1 MPVQDADITLKL
13 AFIQAILKDK
23 EFSDIQKLNIAKKIL
38 QEKNMKGV
46 NSMINIEKV
55 VVYKNLSSADMRFF
69 LAAGYEP
76 IKGKVLA
83 LTDGYYIYDEETD
96 DYAKISEVAQ
106 R

>member
-1 MPVQDADITLKL
+1 MPTQDKDITLKL
-13 AFIQAILKDK
+13 AFIQAILRDK

-46 NSMINIEKV
+46 NSMINIDKV
-55 VVYKNLSSADMRFF
+55 VVYKNLSSEDMRFF

-76 IKGKVLA
+76 VKGKILA
-83 LTDGYYIYDEETD
+83 LTDGYFIYDEETD
-96 DYAKISEVAQ
+96 DYELIA